1 MKLFIDTANL
11 ADIEIALKQG
21 FIEGITTNP
30 SLLAKEPK
38 SEFESHIK
46 KIVELI
52 RRHKDNIHLSVEVF
66 SRDPSEMIEQARRFR
81 DTLNY
86 GQLSVKIQIGLKEL
100 EVIRKLREDGFSV
113 NCTCCMSVN
122 QAILAAAS
130 GARYVSL
137 FWGRIRD
144 GGAAHLNQEHD
155 LKRENAKKLGILD
168 KNDFH
173 PSSVVSMTR
182 TLLDKSYRNVEIIA
196 GSIRKAID
204 IRDAGLAGAHIVTI
218 PPKFFPQMA
227 EHFKTEE
234 VIEQFLSDFK
244 EWLK

>member
-11 ADIEIALKQG
+11 VDIEKALKQG
-21 FIEGITTNP
+21 LIEGITTNP

-38 SEFESHIK
+38 SEFEPHIK
-46 KIVELI
+46 KIIDLI
-52 RRHKDNIHLSVEVF
+52 RKHRNGIHLSVEVF
-66 SRDPSEMIEQARRFR
+66 SRDPLEIVDQAKRFR
-81 DTLNY
+81 DKLDYN
-86 GQLSVKIQIGLKEL
+86 QLSVKIQIGFKEL
-100 EVIRKLREDGFSV
+100 EVIQMLKKDGFSV
-113 NCTCCMSVN
+113 NCTCCMNVN

-137 FWGRIRD
+137 FWGRIGD
-144 GGAAHLNQEHD
+144 ILNEKYFNQFKEAES
-155 LKRENAKKLGILD
+155 KGILD
-168 KNDFH
+168 AADTDPTK
-173 PSSVVSMTR
+173 VVSMTR
-182 TLLDKSYRNVEIIA
+182 ALLEKNYPDVEIIA
-196 GSIRKAID
+196 GSIRKATD

-244 EWLK
+244 EWLR

>member
-11 ADIEIALKQG
+11 TDIEIALKQG
-21 FIEGITTNP
+21 FIQGITTNP

-38 SEFESHIK
+38 SEFELHIK
-46 KIVELI
+46 KIIELT
-52 RRHKDNIHLSVEVF
+52 RTYRNGIHLSVEVF
-66 SRDPSEMIEQARRFR
+66 SRDPSEIISQAKRFR

-86 GQLSVKIQIGLKEL
+86 EQLSVKIQIGLKEL
-100 EVIRKLREDGFSV
+100 EVIRKLKEDSFSV

-122 QAILAAAS
+122 QAVLAAAS

-144 GGAAHLNQEHD
+144 ILNYKYFNQFKEAEAKGTLDAAD
-155 LKRENAKKLGILD
+155 TDPVK
-168 KNDFH
+168 
-173 PSSVVSMTR
+173 VVSMTR
-182 TLLDKSYRNVEIIA
+182 ALLDKSYPGVEIIA
-196 GSIRKAID
+196 GSIRKATD
-204 IRDAGLAGAHIVTI
+204 IRDAGLAGAHIVTV

-244 EWLK
+244 EWLR